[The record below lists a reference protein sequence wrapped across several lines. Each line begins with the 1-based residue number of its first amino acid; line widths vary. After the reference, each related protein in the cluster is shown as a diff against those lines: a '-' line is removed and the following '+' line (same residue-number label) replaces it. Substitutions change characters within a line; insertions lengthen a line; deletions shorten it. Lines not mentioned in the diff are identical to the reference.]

1 MNDRIT
7 VKPDDIYLE
16 DLLED
21 IAKGVY
27 KIPKFQRE
35 FVWKSSQM
43 IELFDSI
50 LKGYPIGSLLFWKTE
65 GYKTKNE
72 IGPYIIEQK
81 SNEIRYVLDGF
92 QRISTL
98 FGVLIN
104 PKNVD
109 KVNSSELN
117 NFSIFF
123 DIKDN
128 SFNFIRSRK
137 NADIFSIPLY
147 KIYDNREMF
156 NYIRELDKEDISESD
171 KSNYFEMV
179 RNLHDILHKYKLPY
193 VEIRGGDIK
202 SAVEIFSRVNSRG
215 TEISEDFML
224 SALSYNI
231 ETGFLL
237 SDSITEFLNSLNHYN
252 FEELKRDTVLNCIS
266 NGING
271 KIYFDVKIED
281 LVHNPN
287 LELLVNSTYV
297 YIVKAV
303 EFLYKKLFIIDSRL
317 LPYPSQLIFI
327 VEYFKIHNNITNEQA
342 EALKKWFWTT
352 TYSNYFTVY
361 SLSQQRSAFKI
372 FCEFANGKHPD
383 GIYRVNIDV
392 SFATAKYPDKLN
404 FTGVRP
410 KALQLF
416 YLNSVAGDEE
426 IQDREGVKEIFI
438 SSKKDRTPANIII
451 RLSSEFEE
459 DRDKKQTNN
468 FIENSSI
475 NILEKHFITQ
485 EILDLYKQD
494 RFDEFILEREKYLK
508 SKERQ
513 FVADLGIKYTE

>member
-7 VKPDDIYLE
+7 VKPDTIYLE

-21 IAKGVY
+21 IANGGY
-27 KIPKFQRE
+27 KIPVFQRE
-35 FVWKSSQM
+35 FVWNSSQM
-43 IELFDSI
+43 LKLFDSI
-50 LKGYPIGSLLFWKTE
+50 LKGYPIGSLLFWKTQ
-65 GYKTKNE
+65 GYQTKNA
-72 IGPYIIEQK
+72 IGPYIIEK
-81 SNEIRYVLDGF
+81 ESNDVKYVLDGF

-104 PKNVD
+104 PKSFD
-109 KVNSSELN
+109 KKNNSELN

-123 DIKDN
+123 DVREN
-128 SFNFIRSRK
+128 NFSFIRSKK

-147 KIYDNREMF
+147 KIYDNRELF
-156 NYIRELDKEDISESD
+156 NYLRELDKEDIAEAD
-171 KSNYFEMV
+171 KTNYIELA

-202 SAVEIFSRVNSRG
+202 SAVEIFSRVNSTG

-224 SALSYNI
+224 SALSYNVD
-231 ETGFLL
+231 TGFLL
-237 SDSITEFLNSLNHYN
+237 SDSITEFLNILNYYN
-252 FEELKRDTVLNCIS
+252 FEELRRDTVLNCIS

-271 KIYFDVKIED
+271 KIYFDVQIED
-281 LVHNPN
+281 LVLNPN
-287 LELLVNSTYV
+287 LEILVNNTYE
-297 YIVKAV
+297 YIIKAV

-327 VEYFKIHNNITNEQA
+327 AEYFKIHNQITLDQSK
-342 EALKKWFWTT
+342 ALENWFWIT
-352 TYSNYFTVY
+352 TYSNYFTLY
-361 SLSQQRSAFKI
+361 SLSQQRSAFKT

-383 GIYRVNIDV
+383 GIYKVNSDV
-392 SFATAKYPDKLN
+392 PFNTAKYPDKLN

-416 YLNSVAGDEE
+416 YLNSIARDND
-426 IQDREGVKEIFI
+426 IQAREGVKEIFI

-459 DRDKKQTNN
+459 DRDKKQTSN
-468 FIENSSI
+468 FIENSSLDV
-475 NILEKHFITQ
+475 LEKHFITQ
-485 EILDLYKQD
+485 EIVDLYKED
-494 RFDEFILEREKYLK
+494 RFDEFIVEREKYLK

-513 FVADLGIKYTE
+513 FVVDLGIKYTE